1 MLHHLL
7 ELMIPIVTT
16 FLEFIGLLII
26 LFGSIRAL
34 YYFVASKFNF
44 EDEEVK
50 IQLAQSLALAL
61 EFKLGAE
68 ILRSVMIREV
78 SEVIILSAVVI
89 LRVIMTFV
97 IHWEIK
103 TLHADQKVRAEELEM
118 KIKEEALG
126 RLKNQD
132 NCNCDVKEAAE

>member
-1 MLHHLL
+1 MFEHLL
-7 ELMIPIVTT
+7 ELFIPHVTS
-16 FLEFIGLLII
+16 FLEFVGLLII

-68 ILRSVMIREV
+68 ILRSVIIHEV
-78 SEVIILSAVVI
+78 GEVIILSAVVI

-103 TLHADQKVRAEELEM
+103 SLHEDRKLRDQEIEM
-118 KIKEEALG
+118 KIKEKTLE
-126 RLKNQD
+126 NIDQD
-132 NCNCDVKEAAE
+132 

>member
-1 MLHHLL
+1 MFEHLL
-7 ELMIPIVTT
+7 ELFIPHVTS
-16 FLEFIGLLII
+16 FLEFVGLLII

-78 SEVIILSAVVI
+78 GEVIILSAVVI

-103 TLHADQKVRAEELEM
+103 SLHEDRKIKDQEIDM
-118 KIKEEALG
+118 KIKEKTLE
-126 RLKNQD
+126 NIDQD
-132 NCNCDVKEAAE
+132 

>member
-1 MLHHLL
+1 MFEHLL
-7 ELMIPIVTT
+7 ELFIPHVTS
-16 FLEFIGLLII
+16 FLEFVGLLII

-78 SEVIILSAVVI
+78 GEVIILSAVVI

-97 IHWEIK
+97 IPF
-103 TLHADQKVRAEELEM
+103 VFGM
-118 KIKEEALG
+118 K
-126 RLKNQD
+126 
-132 NCNCDVKEAAE
+132 

>member
-1 MLHHLL
+1 MFEHLL
-7 ELMIPIVTT
+7 ELFIPYVTS
-16 FLEFIGLLII
+16 FLEFVGLLII

-78 SEVIILSAVVI
+78 GEVIILSAVVI

-103 TLHADQKVRAEELEM
+103 SLHEDRKLRDQEIEM
-118 KIKEEALG
+118 KIKEKTLE
-126 RLKNQD
+126 NIDQD
-132 NCNCDVKEAAE
+132 

>member
-1 MLHHLL
+1 MFEHLL
-7 ELMIPIVTT
+7 ELFIPHVTS
-16 FLEFIGLLII
+16 FLEFVGLLII

-78 SEVIILSAVVI
+78 GEVIILSAVVI

-103 TLHADQKVRAEELEM
+103 SLHEDRKLRDQEIEM
-118 KIKEEALG
+118 KIKEKTLE
-126 RLKNQD
+126 NIDQD
-132 NCNCDVKEAAE
+132 

>member
-1 MLHHLL
+1 MFEHLL
-7 ELMIPIVTT
+7 ELFIPHVTS
-16 FLEFIGLLII
+16 FLEFVGLLII

-78 SEVIILSAVVI
+78 GEVIILSAVVI

-103 TLHADQKVRAEELEM
+103 SLHEDRKLRDQEIEM
-118 KIKEEALG
+118 KIKEKTLENI
-126 RLKNQD
+126 NQD
-132 NCNCDVKEAAE
+132 